1 MLYLIE
7 HTKRATEIFI
17 AMCEFKRFYFFQ
29 KRVTKLSNIDLN
41 EIQAQNKYKLF
52 RVPIRYIELELHR
65 NWKLLQ
71 WPGRGLPSFRHP
83 RTRHELKKSMYPIY

>member
-52 RVPIRYIELELHR
+52 RVPIRCIELELHR

-71 WPGRGLPSFRHP
+71 RPGRG
-83 RTRHELKKSMYPIY
+83 